1 MGLAAPA
8 LAAEGPA
15 AGAVNATAVVDA
27 ADAEGAEV
35 EGVIVTAR
43 RRSEEAQ
50 DVPIALTAIGGDT
63 LEAKGAYNI
72 AQIVQLAPSLYLGSF
87 NPRNTTVNIRGLGNN
102 LGLANDGLETG
113 VGLYID
119 QVYFSRPAAATF
131 DLVDIQQVE
140 VLRGPQGTLFG
151 KNTTAGAIN
160 VTTRAPTFTPEGKL
174 ELTGGDYG
182 FLQGKASVSGPLS
195 DTVAFRLSA
204 SATKRDGLVTNVV
217 TGRHFNDQNNLAL
230 RGQLLFKPNDRL
242 SVRFTADYN
251 RQKTDCCVLVFAGF
265 GPTLKPAAAQYPALA
280 AGLGYRPASVDPFD
294 RVTDIN
300 AEAHANQELGGV
312 SAIVDYDLGF
322 ATLTSVSA
330 WRYWDWDPANDA
342 DFTRLSILDVSQ
354 NADQQDQY
362 SQELRLASNGEGPV
376 SWIGGL
382 YAFRQTLDA
391 QGLSRFGPQSA
402 YWLLSPTVPAA
413 LVDGYTGRSTAHS
426 STNSYAAFGQA
437 TWRATDKL
445 SITPGLRYTYEE
457 KDADY
462 LATVSGG
469 LANPPAALLALQFA
483 LARPQAYSAHTT
495 DGKLSGQVNVAYQ
508 VSPDLLTYGNYARGY
523 KSGGLNL
530 AGLPVDAVGN
540 PVLARAVIK
549 PEKTDAWEVGLKS
562 QLFERRLTFNL
573 AAFWSTTH
581 DYQANVVDTAGGA
594 LRQFLDNIE
603 KVRSRGVEL
612 DTRFAPGGGVTGY
625 FSGAYT
631 DAVYSSYANGPCP
644 LERIGTATLA
654 CDLSGRPLPG
664 VSKWVVSTGAEY
676 RRPLA
681 VGALDGEAYAGADYN
696 WRSAFFSSASD
707 SIYSR
712 IGKYGLLNLRV
723 GFKSD
728 RNWDAFVWV
737 KNATDEQYFQFVSAM
752 VGNSGALNAS
762 PGDPRTVGVTIR
774 ASY

>member
-1 MGLAAPA
+1 VA
-8 LAAEGPA
+8 
-15 AGAVNATAVVDA
+15 VDA
-27 ADAEGAEV
+27 AADGGELES
-35 EGVIVTAR
+35 VIVTAR

-50 DVPIALTAIGGDT
+50 DVPIALTVMGGDT

-72 AQIVQLAPSLYLGSF
+72 AQLVQLAPSLYLGSF
-87 NPRNTTVNIRGLGNN
+87 NPRNTTINIRGLGNN

-119 QVYFSRPAAATF
+119 QVYFSRPAATTF

-160 VTTRAPTFTPEGKL
+160 VTTRAPSFTPEGRL
-174 ELTGGDYG
+174 ELTAGDYG
-182 FLQGKASVSGPLS
+182 FLQGKASISGPLT
-195 DTVAFRLSA
+195 DTLAFRLSA
-204 SATKRDGLVTNVV
+204 SSTQRDGLVNNVI

-251 RQKTDCCVLVFAGF
+251 RQRTDCCVLLFAGY
-265 GPTLKPAAAQYPALA
+265 GPSLKPAGSQYPALA
-280 AGLGYRPASVDPFD
+280 AGLGYRPASLNPFD

-312 SAIVDYDLGF
+312 SAIVEYDLGF

-362 SQELRLASNGEGPV
+362 SQELRLASNGSGPV

-382 YAFRQTLDA
+382 YAFRQTIDA
-391 QGLSRFGPQSA
+391 QGRSLYGAQSA
-402 YWLLSPTVPAA
+402 YWLLGPTVPAA
-413 LVDGYTGRSTAHS
+413 LVDGYGGQSTAHS
-426 STNSYAAFGQA
+426 STDSYAAFGQV

-462 LATVSGG
+462 VQIVSGG
-469 LANPPAALLALQFA
+469 LANPTAAQLALKYA
-483 LARPQAYSAHTT
+483 LARPQAYSAHTS

-523 KSGGLNL
+523 KSGGINL
-530 AGLPVDAVGN
+530 AGLPVDAAGN
-540 PVLARAVIK
+540 PLLARAVIK
-549 PEKTDAWEVGLKS
+549 PEKTDAWELGVKS
-562 QLFERRLTFNL
+562 QLLERRLTLNL

-612 DTRFAPGGGVTGY
+612 DARFAPGGGFTGY
-625 FSGAYT
+625 FSSAYT

-644 LERIGTATLA
+644 LEQISAVTRP

-676 RRPLA
+676 RHDLNAGGLA
-681 VGALDGEAYAGADYN
+681 GEGYVGADYN

-707 SIYSR
+707 SVYSR
-712 IGKYGLLNLRV
+712 IGQYGLLNLRA
-723 GFKSD
+723 GFRSEK
-728 RNWDAFVWV
+728 NWDAFVWV
-737 KNATDEQYFQFVSAM
+737 KNATDEAYFQYVSGQ
-752 VGNSGALNAS
+752 VGNSGALYAN
-762 PGDPRTVGVTIR
+762 PGDPRTVGVTLR
-774 ASY
+774 AWY